1 MWMKQTQAD
10 GSVIVRNFDD
20 VTYANFDFKDKGWTQ
35 TTAPVP
41 PVAAVPTPVPVVLGS
56 MSPLVIPPGTA
67 PASPVSGQ
75 IYVDAAGIIHAWNGK
90 VWVP

>member
-35 TTAPVP
+35 TTAPAP
-41 PVAAVPTPVPVVLGS
+41 PVAAPPAPSPMVLGT
-56 MSPLVIPPGTA
+56 MNPLVLTPGLPPT
-67 PASPVSGQ
+67 SPVAGQ
-75 IYVDAAGIIHAWNGK
+75 IYVDAAGIIHVWSGK